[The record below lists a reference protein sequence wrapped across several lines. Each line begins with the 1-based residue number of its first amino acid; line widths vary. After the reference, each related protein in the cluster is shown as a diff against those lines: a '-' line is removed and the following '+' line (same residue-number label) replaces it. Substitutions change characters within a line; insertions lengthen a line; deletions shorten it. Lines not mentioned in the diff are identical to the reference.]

1 MYHVCILFE
10 LDVLLIFLFFQNLQV
25 DPGLQLVDGIWLQ
38 AVSIESDKERI
49 SYGSLREDEVAALK
63 SLSAVEL
70 DDQLLRE
77 TVISHFMI
85 KFAKLSEVIFLFSNI
100 ISKEMLLVQ
109 LANCWLH
116 EMFNKVTEIAIPTS
130 GPP

>member
-1 MYHVCILFE
+1 MN
-10 LDVLLIFLFFQNLQV
+10 FQNLQV

-85 KFAKLSEVIFLFSNI
+85 KFAKLSEVIFLLSNI

-109 LANCWLH
+109 LSKLLA
-116 EMFNKVTEIAIPTS
+116 S
-130 GPP
+130 